1 MVEQAHAGE
10 CHDHA
15 VFVAALYHK
24 VVADGAAG
32 LCDIFYSAAL
42 CSFDVVAEREECV
55 RAERYAVYRGE
66 ICLDFLVGQRLG
78 AGGEILL
85 PVALGADIFF
95 VFVDVAVN
103 DIVPVGAAYR
113 ILEGEV
119 KDAFFPFGDNIE
131 RAKRSGVKYIAEP
144 GGSIRDDLVIEC
156 CDKYGMVMAFT
167 GMRLFHH

>member
-42 CSFDVVAEREECV
+42 CSFDVVAEREERV
-55 RAERYAVYRGE
+55 RAERYAVYRSE
-66 ICLDFLVGQRLG
+66 IFFYLLVGQRLG
-78 AGGEILL
+78 AGGEIFL
-85 PVALGADIFF
+85 PVALGADILF

-113 ILEGEV
+113 ILEREV
-119 KDAFFPFGDNIE
+119 QDFFVL
-131 RAKRSGVKYIAEP
+131 AQEP
-144 GGSIRDDLVIEC
+144 GV
-156 CDKYGMVMAFT
+156 
-167 GMRLFHH
+167 RLCACEAGAVYSRLLTRADADSLPVNRVADRV